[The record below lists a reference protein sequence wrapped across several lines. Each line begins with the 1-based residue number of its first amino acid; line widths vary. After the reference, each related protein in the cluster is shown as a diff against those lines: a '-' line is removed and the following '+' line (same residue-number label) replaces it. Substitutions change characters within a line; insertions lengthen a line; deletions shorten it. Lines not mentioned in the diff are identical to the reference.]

1 MRNHITDAGK
11 SANSVLL
18 VTSRR
23 ANESRKSY
31 LFTNPEHTF
40 TLTSLADLPQ
50 LYAEIDAAPAKG
62 LYAAGYFG
70 YECGYANEPS
80 LLSMAPDAAAS
91 TPLAWFGFY
100 RDPVIFNY
108 VPEPLTP
115 IKPIHTEIDIAVEEY
130 FRRFNEIKSHIKAG
144 NTYQVNLTTRLRWKD
159 AGDPTNLF
167 AHIMAV
173 QPVEFGAFI
182 NLGDTQILSASPE
195 LFFRRDGPHI
205 ITRPMKGTAPRG
217 FDIDEQRVNME
228 WLCNDEKNRS
238 ENVMIVDLLRNDLRR
253 ICEGNTIN
261 VEKLCDV
268 EVFPTVLQMVST
280 ISGKLR
286 SEIKYEDIFRAL
298 FPCGSITGA
307 PKVRTM
313 KIIRELED
321 QPRGV
326 YTGAIGFVSPYEEA
340 VFNVAIRTLVLKDN
354 RGEMGIGGGIV
365 WDSDATEEWNECQLK
380 GSFLSR
386 SCPTFDLIETLLW
399 DGTYSFLHEHVTRL
413 AASAEYFGF
422 PCRPKEAE
430 RRLTELAN
438 TFPPDQPQRVRLL
451 LGQKGSIALSSVPIA
466 RKSKSESSSKSILVC
481 LSRQCTQSND
491 LFLRHKT
498 THRQLYDQEYRQALA
513 TGYDDAIF
521 LNNEGNL
528 TEGAIHNVFV
538 VQNGQWLTP
547 PVTDGLLPGVLRNSL
562 IKERGCVE
570 RQLKLEDLVTADEVY
585 LGNSVRGLQK
595 VRRIEQRDGASVGS
609 LWISETVQ

>member
-1 MRNHITDAGK
+1 MVSPVAEAAK
-11 SANSVLL
+11 SPNSVLL

-31 LFTNPEHTF
+31 LFTNPEYVF
-40 TLTSLADLPQ
+40 ALSSLNDLPK
-50 LYAEIDAAPAKG
+50 LYAEIDAAPGKG

-80 LLSMAPDAAAS
+80 LISIPPDKSAS

-108 VPEPLTP
+108 VPEPLSTTQT
-115 IKPIHTEIDIAVEEY
+115 IHTELDIAVEEY
-130 FRRFNEIKSHIKAG
+130 FRRFNEIKTHIKAG
-144 NTYQVNLTTRLRWKD
+144 NTYQVNLTTRLRWHNED
-159 AGDPTNLF
+159 DPAKIF

-173 QPVEFGAFI
+173 QPVEFGAYI
-182 NLGDTQILSASPE
+182 NLGSVQILSASPE
-195 LFFRRDGPHI
+195 LFFRRDGPRI

-217 FDIDEQRVNME
+217 LDMEEQHANTK
-228 WLCNDEKNRS
+228 WLSNDEKNRS

-253 ICEGNTIN
+253 ICKVNTIN
-261 VEKLCDV
+261 VDKLCDV

-280 ISGKLR
+280 ITGQLR
-286 SEIKYEDIFRAL
+286 SGINYADIFRAL

-326 YTGAIGFVSPYEEA
+326 YTGTIGFISPFEEA
-340 VFNVAIRTLVLKDN
+340 VFNVAIRTLVLKDG

-386 SCPTFDLIETLLW
+386 SAPNFDLIETILW
-399 DGTYSFLHEHVTRL
+399 DGTYSFLQEHISRL
-413 AASAEYFGF
+413 LASAEYFGF
-422 PCRPKEAE
+422 PCRTFEIE
-430 RRLTELAN
+430 QRLREIAKTFHTE
-438 TFPPDQPQRVRLL
+438 QPQRVRLL
-451 LGQKGSIALSSVPIA
+451 LSQDGSIKLSSVAILKRP
-466 RKSKSESSSKSILVC
+466 ESGNGNKLITVC
-481 LSRQCTQSND
+481 LSGQRTQSND

-498 THRQLYDQEYRQALA
+498 TYRQLYDREHQQALA
-513 TGYDDAIF
+513 AGYDDAIF
-521 LNNEGNL
+521 LNNEGNV
-528 TEGAIHNVFV
+528 TEGAIHNIFV
-538 VQNGQWLTP
+538 IRRGQWFTP
-547 PVTDGLLPGVLRNSL
+547 PVSDGLLPGVLRSSL
-562 IKERGCVE
+562 MSQGTCNE
-570 RQLKLEDLVTADEVY
+570 RQLKLEDLISADAIY
-585 LGNSVRGLQK
+585 LGNSVRGLRK
-595 VRRIEQRDGASVGS
+595 VRQIDRLEGKHVVP
-609 LWISETVQ
+609 LWIYKAAG